1 MLPLPGPPLL
11 APRSFPLS
19 GIDRSVFKHRLE
31 NHRLSL
37 FRRDREGRARRNGSG
52 DIQRDGGSDGDRT
65 GGTAP
70 AYLDKPESLC
80 LCNEH
85 MCSWTRV
92 LVEFN

>member
-37 FRRDREGRARRNGSG
+37 FRRDREGRARREGEGKAVEEWQRRRTERRRFGWRQNG
-52 DIQRDGGSDGDRT
+52 RDGPGVFG
-65 GGTAP
+65 
-70 AYLDKPESLC
+70 
-80 LCNEH
+80 
-85 MCSWTRV
+85 
-92 LVEFN
+92 